1 MILLI
6 SLPHLDLLSERILK
20 RIFESLQDVVTGGA
34 RLASFLNRIRILER
48 IFESLKSL
56 QDVVTGSADLAF
68 FLDRILHPRSVFFL
82 SIKDSR
88 CLSLEETTIID
99 AICLILT
106 LLWSFEE
113 VLMIVF
119 ILVFIWKLL
128 AQT

>member
-6 SLPHLDLLSERILK
+6 SLPHFDLLSE
-20 RIFESLQDVVTGGA
+20 
-34 RLASFLNRIRILER
+34 RILER

-88 CLSLEETTIID
+88 CL
-99 AICLILT
+99 
-106 LLWSFEE
+106 
-113 VLMIVF
+113 
-119 ILVFIWKLL
+119 
-128 AQT
+128 